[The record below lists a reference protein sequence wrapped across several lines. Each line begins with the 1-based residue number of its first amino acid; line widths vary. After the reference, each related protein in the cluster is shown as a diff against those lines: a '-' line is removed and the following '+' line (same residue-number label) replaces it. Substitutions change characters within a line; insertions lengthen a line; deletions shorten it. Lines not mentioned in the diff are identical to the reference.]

1 MHRFLIAISNINQ
14 WTEAVSLNRV
24 LTFTAAF
31 FISPVLS
38 QPVEPSN
45 DYKYVLRIQREVE
58 AQVAYYLDEPKTGDF
73 KKVHFESTK
82 YLIAS
87 EQNSKDENLAKYSQK
102 VKNAV
107 GQLIRKK
114 YDPNIFNPKKSN
126 IRYHYFYIDEF
137 SKE

>member
-1 MHRFLIAISNINQ
+1 MN
-14 WTEAVSLNRV
+14 LNRV
-24 LTFTAAF
+24 LTFTLVVLF
-31 FISPVLS
+31 SPVLS
-38 QPVEPSN
+38 QPIEPSN

-58 AQVAYYLDEPKTGDF
+58 AQVGYYLDEPKTGDF

>member
-1 MHRFLIAISNINQ
+1 M
-14 WTEAVSLNRV
+14 SLNRV
-24 LTFTAAF
+24 LTFTAAV

-107 GQLIRKK
+107 GQLVRKK

>member
-1 MHRFLIAISNINQ
+1 MHRFVIAVSNINQ
-14 WTEAVSLNRV
+14 WTEAVNLNRV
-24 LTFTAAF
+24 LTFTLVVLF
-31 FISPVLS
+31 SPVLS
-38 QPVEPSN
+38 QPIEPSN

-58 AQVAYYLDEPKTGDF
+58 AQVGYYLDEPKTGDF

>member
-1 MHRFLIAISNINQ
+1 M
-14 WTEAVSLNRV
+14 SLNRV
-24 LTFTAAF
+24 LTFTAAV

>member
-1 MHRFLIAISNINQ
+1 MN
-14 WTEAVSLNRV
+14 LNRV
-24 LTFTAAF
+24 LTFTLVVLF
-31 FISPVLS
+31 SPVLS
-38 QPVEPSN
+38 QPIEPSN

-58 AQVAYYLDEPKTGDF
+58 AQVGYYLDEPKTGDF

-87 EQNSKDENLAKYSQK
+87 EQNSNDENLAKYSQN

-107 GQLIRKK
+107 GQLVRKK

>member
-1 MHRFLIAISNINQ
+1 M
-14 WTEAVSLNRV
+14 SLNRV
-24 LTFTAAF
+24 LTFTAAV

-58 AQVAYYLDEPKTGDF
+58 AQVGYYLDEPKTGDF

>member
-1 MHRFLIAISNINQ
+1 MN
-14 WTEAVSLNRV
+14 LNRV
-24 LTFTAAF
+24 LTFTLVVLF
-31 FISPVLS
+31 SPVLS
-38 QPVEPSN
+38 QPIEPSN

-58 AQVAYYLDEPKTGDF
+58 AQVGYYLDEPKTGDF

-107 GQLIRKK
+107 GQLVRKK
-114 YDPNIFNPKKSN
+114 YDPNIFNPKKNN

>member
-1 MHRFLIAISNINQ
+1 MN
-14 WTEAVSLNRV
+14 LNRV
-24 LTFTAAF
+24 LTFTTAVF
-31 FISPVLS
+31 FNPVLS
-38 QPVEPSN
+38 QPIEPSN

-58 AQVAYYLDEPKTGDF
+58 AQVGYYLDEPKTGDF

-87 EQNSKDENLAKYSQK
+87 EQNSKDKNLAKYSQK

-107 GQLIRKK
+107 GQLVRKK

>member
-1 MHRFLIAISNINQ
+1 M
-14 WTEAVSLNRV
+14 SLNRV
-24 LTFTAAF
+24 LTFTAAV

-58 AQVAYYLDEPKTGDF
+58 AQVGYYLDEPKTGDF

-107 GQLIRKK
+107 GQLVRKK

>member
-1 MHRFLIAISNINQ
+1 M
-14 WTEAVSLNRV
+14 SLNRV
-24 LTFTAAF
+24 LTFTAAV

-87 EQNSKDENLAKYSQK
+87 EQNSKDENLAKYSQN

-107 GQLIRKK
+107 GKLVRKK

>member
-1 MHRFLIAISNINQ
+1 MN
-14 WTEAVSLNRV
+14 LNRV
-24 LTFTAAF
+24 LTFTLVVLF
-31 FISPVLS
+31 SPVLS
-38 QPVEPSN
+38 QPIEPSN

-58 AQVAYYLDEPKTGDF
+58 AQVGYYLDEPKTGDF

-82 YLIAS
+82 YLITS
-87 EQNSKDENLAKYSQK
+87 EQNSKDENLAIYSQK

-114 YDPNIFNPKKSN
+114 YDPNISNPKKSN

>member
-1 MHRFLIAISNINQ
+1 
-14 WTEAVSLNRV
+14 VSLNRV
-24 LTFTAAF
+24 LTFTAAV
-31 FISPVLS
+31 FISPILS

-58 AQVAYYLDEPKTGDF
+58 AQVGFYLDEPKTGDF

-87 EQNSKDENLAKYSQK
+87 EQNSKDENLAKYSQN

-107 GQLIRKK
+107 GKLVRKK
-114 YDPNIFNPKKSN
+114 YDPIIFNPKKSN

>member
-1 MHRFLIAISNINQ
+1 MNI
-14 WTEAVSLNRV
+14 NRV
-24 LTFTAAF
+24 LTLTLVVLF
-31 FISPVLS
+31 SPVLS
-38 QPVEPSN
+38 QPIEPSN

-58 AQVAYYLDEPKTGDF
+58 AQVGYYLDEPKTGDF

-87 EQNSKDENLAKYSQK
+87 EQNSKDKNLAKYSQK

-107 GQLIRKK
+107 GQLVRKK

>member
-1 MHRFLIAISNINQ
+1 M
-14 WTEAVSLNRV
+14 SLNRV
-24 LTFTAAF
+24 LTFTAAV

-114 YDPNIFNPKKSN
+114 YDPNIFYPKKSN

>member
-1 MHRFLIAISNINQ
+1 
-14 WTEAVSLNRV
+14 VSLNRV
-24 LTFTAAF
+24 LTFTAAV
-31 FISPVLS
+31 FISPILS

-58 AQVAYYLDEPKTGDF
+58 AQVGFYLDEPKTGDF

-87 EQNSKDENLAKYSQK
+87 EQNSKDENLAKYSQN

-107 GQLIRKK
+107 GKLVRKK

>member
-1 MHRFLIAISNINQ
+1 
-14 WTEAVSLNRV
+14 VSLNRV
-24 LTFTAAF
+24 LTFTAAV

-107 GQLIRKK
+107 GQLVRKK

>member
-1 MHRFLIAISNINQ
+1 M
-14 WTEAVSLNRV
+14 SLNRV

>member
-1 MHRFLIAISNINQ
+1 M
-14 WTEAVSLNRV
+14 SLNRV
-24 LTFTAAF
+24 LTFTAAVL
-31 FISPVLS
+31 ISPVLS

>member
-1 MHRFLIAISNINQ
+1 
-14 WTEAVSLNRV
+14 VSLNRV
-24 LTFTAAF
+24 LTFTAAVL
-31 FISPVLS
+31 ISPVLS

>member
-1 MHRFLIAISNINQ
+1 MN
-14 WTEAVSLNRV
+14 LNRV
-24 LTFTAAF
+24 LTFTVVVLF
-31 FISPVLS
+31 SPVLS
-38 QPVEPSN
+38 QPIEPSN

-58 AQVAYYLDEPKTGDF
+58 AQVGYYLDEPKTGDF

>member
-1 MHRFLIAISNINQ
+1 MN
-14 WTEAVSLNRV
+14 LNRV
-24 LTFTAAF
+24 LTFTLVVLF
-31 FISPVLS
+31 SPVLS
-38 QPVEPSN
+38 QPIEPSN

-58 AQVAYYLDEPKTGDF
+58 AQVGYYLDEPKTGDF

-87 EQNSKDENLAKYSQK
+87 EQNSKDKNLAKYSQK

>member
-1 MHRFLIAISNINQ
+1 MN
-14 WTEAVSLNRV
+14 LNRV
-24 LTFTAAF
+24 LTFTLVVLF
-31 FISPVLS
+31 SPVLS
-38 QPVEPSN
+38 QPIEPSN

-58 AQVAYYLDEPKTGDF
+58 AQVGYYLDEPKTGDF

-107 GQLIRKK
+107 GQLVRKK
-114 YDPNIFNPKKSN
+114 YDPNIFNPKESN

>member
-1 MHRFLIAISNINQ
+1 VN
-14 WTEAVSLNRV
+14 LNRV
-24 LTFTAAF
+24 LTFTLVVLF
-31 FISPVLS
+31 SPVLS
-38 QPVEPSN
+38 QPIEPSN

-58 AQVAYYLDEPKTGDF
+58 AQVGYYLDEPKTGDF

-107 GQLIRKK
+107 GQLVRKK

>member
-1 MHRFLIAISNINQ
+1 MHRFLIAVFNINQ
-14 WTEAVSLNRV
+14 WTEAVNLNCVFMLTAVV
-24 LTFTAAF
+24 LF
-31 FISPVLS
+31 SPILS

-58 AQVAYYLDEPKTGDF
+58 AQVGYYLDEPKTGDF

-87 EQNSKDENLAKYSQK
+87 EQNLKDENLAIYSQN

-107 GQLIRKK
+107 GQLLRNK
-114 YDPNIFNPKKSN
+114 YDPNISNPKKNN

>member
-1 MHRFLIAISNINQ
+1 
-14 WTEAVSLNRV
+14 VSLNRV
-24 LTFTAAF
+24 LTFTAAV

>member
-1 MHRFLIAISNINQ
+1 M
-14 WTEAVSLNRV
+14 SLNRV
-24 LTFTAAF
+24 LTFTAAV
-31 FISPVLS
+31 FISPILS

-58 AQVAYYLDEPKTGDF
+58 AQVGFYLDEPKTGDF

-87 EQNSKDENLAKYSQK
+87 EQNSKDENLAKYSQN

-107 GQLIRKK
+107 GKLVRKK

>member
-1 MHRFLIAISNINQ
+1 M
-14 WTEAVSLNRV
+14 SLNRV
-24 LTFTAAF
+24 LTFTAAV
-31 FISPVLS
+31 FISPILS

-107 GQLIRKK
+107 GQLVRKK

>member
-1 MHRFLIAISNINQ
+1 MN
-14 WTEAVSLNRV
+14 LNRV
-24 LTFTAAF
+24 LTFTLVVLF
-31 FISPVLS
+31 SPVLS
-38 QPVEPSN
+38 QPIEPSN

-107 GQLIRKK
+107 GQLVRKK

>member
-1 MHRFLIAISNINQ
+1 MNI
-14 WTEAVSLNRV
+14 NRV
-24 LTFTAAF
+24 LTLTLVVLF
-31 FISPVLS
+31 SPVLS
-38 QPVEPSN
+38 QPIEPSN

-58 AQVAYYLDEPKTGDF
+58 AQVGYYLDEPKTGDF

-107 GQLIRKK
+107 GQLVRKK

>member
-24 LTFTAAF
+24 LTFTAAVL
-31 FISPVLS
+31 ISPVLS